1 MMFTAILMITSQH
14 RKRKFQA
21 LIKELFVRCRELNI
35 SVVFITQYYFSA
47 SKEVRLNA
55 THFLIM
61 KIHNKR
67 ELQQI
72 AINHLAD
79 FDHENF
85 MKIYNENVQVTHV
98 LF

>member
-35 SVVFITQYYFSA
+35 SVVFTTQYYFSV

>member
-1 MMFTAILMITSQH
+1 MMFTTILMITTQH
-14 RKRKFQA
+14 GKRKFQA

-35 SVVFITQYYFSA
+35 SVVFITQYYFSV

>member
-14 RKRKFQA
+14 RTRKFQA

-35 SVVFITQYYFSA
+35 SVVFITQYYFSV

>member
-35 SVVFITQYYFSA
+35 SVVFISQYYFSV

>member
-35 SVVFITQYYFSA
+35 SVVFITQYYFSV
-47 SKEVRLNA
+47 SKKVRLNA